1 MKRQHVFAASA
12 LTLLIIIIVSGG
24 WLQHLIAP
32 AAAQTNLRLS
42 YEYRLLTLDG
52 EEPVLLDAE
61 AELAVRPPMR
71 RASGVIND
79 PGRSSE
85 EYTFRS
91 VAKRHAGLGAL
102 NVLSRDGWE
111 VVNMTKASDG
121 KLTVLLKRPR

>member
-12 LTLLIIIIVSGG
+12 LTLLVIIVSGG
-24 WLQHLIAP
+24 WLRHLIAP

-52 EEPVLLDAE
+52 EEPTLFDAE
-61 AELAVRPPMR
+61 AEFAVRPPMR

-111 VVNMTKASDG
+111 AVNMTQASDG